1 MRRLH
6 NGTGGLKTHTVK
18 EFVMSWS
25 FNIGRI
31 FGISV
36 NIHWTFLMLLGWVFV
51 SELAAKDNPAM
62 AAEGVI
68 FILVLF
74 GCVVLHEL
82 GHALTA
88 RTYGI
93 KTRDIT
99 LLPIGGVARLERMP
113 EQPIQ
118 EFWVAVAGPAVNV
131 VIAAFLAMLLA
142 LSVGVQHV
150 FTVPVLTESFLG
162 RLLIVN
168 IALVVFNMLP
178 AFPMDGGRVFRA
190 LLATRYDYVTAT
202 ETAARVGKSMAIGFG
217 ILGFLTNGFLV
228 FIALF
233 VYFGAQQEA
242 SQVRM
247 KATMSGVPVS
257 DAMIRHFH
265 TLHDDDSLGTAA
277 GELLAGD
284 QQDFPVIAAGKCVG
298 ILTRQD
304 LLDAIA
310 AGQLDAPVGQVM
322 HRNCRT
328 VCDTD
333 PLESVVSAMT
343 DQQCY
348 ATPVVRHGK
357 IVGVVNLDNIQEWL
371 AIQSALRLTGRSGNS
386 SPLANSV

>member
-1 MRRLH
+1 M
-6 NGTGGLKTHTVK
+6 N
-18 EFVMSWS
+18 WS
-25 FNIGRI
+25 FGIGRI

-36 NIHWTFLMLLGWVFV
+36 NIHWTFVMLLGWVFA
-51 SELAAKDNPAM
+51 SELAAGHNPLM
-62 AAEGVI
+62 AFEGVM
-68 FILVLF
+68 FIVTLF

-88 RTYGI
+88 RKFGI

-113 EQPIQ
+113 ERPIQ

-131 VIAAFLAMLLA
+131 VIAACLFMLLGVA
-142 LSVGVQHV
+142 VGVESV
-150 FTVPVLTESFLG
+150 FTAPVLTESFVG

-178 AFPMDGGRVFRA
+178 AFPMDGGRVYRA

-202 ETAARVGKSMAIGFG
+202 EKAARLGKFMAVGFG
-217 ILGFLTNGFLV
+217 VLGFLTNGFLV

-233 VYFGAQQEA
+233 VYFGAHQEA

-247 KATMSGVPVS
+247 KATMRGVPVS
-257 DAMIRHFH
+257 EAMVRHFH

-284 QQDFPVIAAGKCVG
+284 QHDFPVTAAGEFVG
-298 ILTRQD
+298 VLTRQD
-304 LLDAIA
+304 LLSAIN
-310 AGQLDAPVGQVM
+310 AGQLSMPVGQVM

-328 VCDTD
+328 VRDTD
-333 PLESVVSAMT
+333 MLESVVTAMT
-343 DQQCY
+343 DQQCQ
-348 ATPVVRHGK
+348 ATPVMRNGN
-357 IVGVVNLDNIQEWL
+357 IIGVVNLENIQEWL
-371 AIQSALRLTGRSGNS
+371 AIQSALGTVGQDYQHRKFS
-386 SPLANSV
+386 SAR

>member
-1 MRRLH
+1 M
-6 NGTGGLKTHTVK
+6 N
-18 EFVMSWS
+18 WS
-25 FNIGRI
+25 FNIGRV

-36 NIHWTFLMLLGWVFV
+36 NVHWTFLMLLGWVFV
-51 SELAAKDNPAM
+51 SELAANDNPAM

-68 FILVLF
+68 FIIVLF

-93 KTRDIT
+93 ATRDIT

-113 EQPIQ
+113 ERPMQ

-131 VIAAFLAMLLA
+131 VIAAFLAMLLGI
-142 LSVGVQHV
+142 LVGVEHV
-150 FTVPVLTESFLG
+150 FTAPVLTESFMG
-162 RLLIVN
+162 RLLLVN

-202 ETAARVGKSMAIGFG
+202 ETAATVGKSMAIGFG

-233 VYFGAQQEA
+233 VYFGAHQEA
-242 SQVRM
+242 LQVRM
-247 KATMSGVPVS
+247 KATMSGVPVK
-257 DAMIRHFH
+257 DAMIRHFQ
-265 TLHDDDSLGTAA
+265 TLHDNDSLGTAA

-284 QQDFPVIAAGKCVG
+284 QQDFPVIAAGEFVG

-304 LLDAIA
+304 LLGAIA
-310 AGQLDAPVGQVM
+310 AGHLDTSVGQVM
-322 HRNCRT
+322 HSNCRT
-328 VCDTD
+328 VRDTD
-333 PLESVVSAMT
+333 MLESVLTAMT
-343 DQQCY
+343 EEQCS
-348 ATPVVRHGK
+348 ATPVMRNGK

-371 AIQSALRLTGRSGNS
+371 AIQSALNLSGRSGNIS
-386 SPLANSV
+386 ALAKSV